1 MKLKSIITL
10 FVVLITI
17 SSFAQSNKNVI
28 VFAGNSANKNSGI
41 WFGKEE
47 VGLNLNFYKN
57 FGLLGNVKITPPFS
71 GVDRDIVFTPNLN
84 LSYNIN
90 LLNKEKNGIQVLP
103 YIGVNH
109 QLPYKYR
116 TTYAGEITNP
126 KNTTF
131 NYGLLINSNFYKGFG
146 VYGNINADGVFLG
159 ISKRF

>member
-1 MKLKSIITL
+1 MFI
-10 FVVLITI
+10 LITI
-17 SSFAQSNKNVI
+17 SSHAQNNSKII
-28 VFAGNSANKNSGI
+28 VFAGNSVYRNSGI
-41 WFGKEE
+41 WFGNEE
-47 VGLNLNFYKN
+47 VGVSYIIYKN
-57 FGLLGNVKITPPFS
+57 FGLLGNVKITPAFS

-84 LSYNIN
+84 LSYKIN

-109 QLPYKYR
+109 QLPYEYR
-116 TTYAGEITNP
+116 TTYAEVITNP
-126 KNTTF
+126 ENTTF